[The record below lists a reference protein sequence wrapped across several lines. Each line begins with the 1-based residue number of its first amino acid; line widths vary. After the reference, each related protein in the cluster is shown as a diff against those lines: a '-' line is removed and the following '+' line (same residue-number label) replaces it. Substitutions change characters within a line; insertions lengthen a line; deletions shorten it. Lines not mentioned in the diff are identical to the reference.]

1 MTELDFVLLTVYFLC
16 VSYVLYQIVNSFN
29 DEFTI
34 RLEQE
39 DLDQQL
45 EALNLKDTVSLS
57 FRFNNRYEFDELKQ
71 LAIRI
76 QNKSDSYPIYV
87 DWDHCVLTNL
97 DGRSRRVARI
107 PPGGTLDA
115 FQTQVF
121 NVVAPKRTLQEQ
133 IAAEDQLS
141 RKGEGGYLEVTKTV
155 IDLSKPDPKR
165 SSEAQRKRYRDFM
178 ASKLALDFELQV
190 ALRLVGPNTAPT
202 GDRTRVVCKFTLIK
216 LDWTAGLPWNPKKP
230 S

>member
-34 RLEQE
+34 RLEQD
-39 DLDQQL
+39 DLDQYL
-45 EALNLKDTVSLS
+45 EAHNLKGTVGVS
-57 FRFNNRYEFDELKQ
+57 FRFDNRYEFDKLKQ

-76 QNKSDSYPIYV
+76 QNKSDNYPIYV
-87 DWDHCVLTNL
+87 DWDYCVLTNL

-115 FQTQVF
+115 FQNQVF
-121 NVVAPKRTLQEQ
+121 SVIAPKRTLQEL

-141 RKGEGGYLEVTKTV
+141 RKGDGGFLEVAKTV

-165 SSEAQRKRYRDFM
+165 STEAQRKRYRDFM
-178 ASKLALDFELQV
+178 ASKISLEFYLEI
-190 ALRLVGPNTAPT
+190 ALRLVGTNTAPT
-202 GDRTRVVCKFTLIK
+202 GDRTRVVCKLTMIK

-230 S
+230 